1 MEIAVDVVADAVAVA
16 AAAVAF
22 VAVDGGGAPVAP
34 LTKNASRMGWECR
47 QS

>member
-1 MEIAVDVVADAVAVA
+1 MEIAVVVVA
-16 AAAVAF
+16 AAVAAF

-34 LTKNASRMGWECR
+34 LTKSASRMGWECR